1 MQNSGISMWFGAKD
15 QSTREYVSK
24 LAGTTEVLTRSRNWS
39 TDRQTGELVVSDNA
53 SQCGRPLLLDYEVG
67 EIAEDE
73 MVLLVEGRWTVKAKR
88 RFYFTLP
95 EFRGKYRK
103 NPYIKGGGK

>member
-1 MQNSGISMWFGAKD
+1 
-15 QSTREYVSK
+15 
-24 LAGTTEVLTRSRNWS
+24 
-39 TDRQTGELVVSDNA
+39 
-53 SQCGRPLLLDYEVG
+53 
-67 EIAEDE
+67 